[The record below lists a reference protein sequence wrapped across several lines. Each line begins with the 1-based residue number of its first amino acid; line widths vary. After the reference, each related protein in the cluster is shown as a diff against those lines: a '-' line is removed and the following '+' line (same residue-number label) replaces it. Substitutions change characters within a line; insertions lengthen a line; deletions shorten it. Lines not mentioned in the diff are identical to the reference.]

1 MRSAAF
7 ENEAV
12 VCAEGWGWG
21 GGGEVTVGGEV
32 GGAAEAGLKPGA
44 LMARGCGVASL
55 EIPSL
60 LSIDRKAW
68 VAW

>member
-12 VCAEGWGWG
+12 VCAEGGE
-21 GGGEVTVGGEV
+21 GEVTVGREV

-44 LMARGCGVASL
+44 LMAGGWG
-55 EIPSL
+55 
-60 LSIDRKAW
+60 SISGDTFSA
-68 VAW
+68 VY